1 MKKTDEQSE
10 VEQLKA
16 EMQEMK
22 KMMMEQAELIKAL
35 TNKD

>member
-22 KMMMEQAELIKAL
+22 KMMMEQDEFIKPL
-35 TNKD
+35 T